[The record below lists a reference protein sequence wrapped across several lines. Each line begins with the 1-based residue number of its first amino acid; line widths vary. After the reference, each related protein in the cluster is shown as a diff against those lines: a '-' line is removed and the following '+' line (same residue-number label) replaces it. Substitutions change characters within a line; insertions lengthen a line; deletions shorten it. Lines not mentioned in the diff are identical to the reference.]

1 LPPRAVPTYL
11 YGLILQRNAA
21 RVPADLTG
29 LGDAPVRLLPCGDA
43 AAIVSDASG
52 PPRSADLGAI
62 RAHDRVLRAVAR
74 HAITV
79 AAVRFGQQ
87 FSSDVDLCREVVSRT
102 STTLALLEDHDGL
115 MEMRLLLPDEAMPEA
130 DAPTPEVGPGRAYLE
145 SLRRTHAV
153 PGLSLRDALG
163 PVVRA
168 ERVERLREAGGVA
181 FAHLVRAEDGARY
194 REAVASLPALAEA
207 KVIGPLP
214 LYSFGE
220 ADE

>member
-1 LPPRAVPTYL
+1 VPTYL

-29 LGDAPVRLLPCGDA
+29 ISDAPVRLLSCGNA
-43 AAIVSDASG
+43 AAIVSDATE

-62 RAHDRVLRAVAR
+62 RTHDRVLRAVAGN
-74 HAITV
+74 AITV

-87 FSSDVDLCREVVSRT
+87 FSSDGDLCSEVESRT
-102 STTLALLEDHDGL
+102 STTVALLEECDGS
-115 MEMRLLLPDEAMPEA
+115 MEMRLLLPDDSLPPADEPSPES
-130 DAPTPEVGPGRAYLE
+130 GPGRAYLE
-145 SLRRTHAV
+145 RLRRAHAV
-153 PGLSLRDALG
+153 PGLSLRAVLG
-163 PVVRA
+163 PLVRA
-168 ERVERLREAGGVA
+168 ERVERLRDAGGVA
-181 FAHLVRAEDGARY
+181 FAHLVRAEDAARY
-194 REAVASLPALAEA
+194 REAVASLPALTDA